1 MGMTKK
7 GLLSVIV
14 VATIAM
20 WALLQSPL
28 AQNSGKPAGAVAPIA
43 PNEAGPGTAASEDAI
58 SADADRRA
66 AAALPSTDSEPTA
79 MPIIRGT
86 GNPYT
91 SSSKGGSATW
101 GQTR

>member
-1 MGMTKK
+1 MGMRKK
-7 GLLSVIV
+7 GLLSLTV

-20 WALLQSPL
+20 WALVQSPF
-28 AQNSGKPAGAVAPIA
+28 AQDSGKLAGAVAPTA
-43 PNEAGPGTAASEDAI
+43 PNEAAPGTAASEDAI

-66 AAALPSTDSEPTA
+66 AAALPSMDSEPTA

-86 GNPYT
+86 GNPYN

-101 GQTR
+101 GRTR